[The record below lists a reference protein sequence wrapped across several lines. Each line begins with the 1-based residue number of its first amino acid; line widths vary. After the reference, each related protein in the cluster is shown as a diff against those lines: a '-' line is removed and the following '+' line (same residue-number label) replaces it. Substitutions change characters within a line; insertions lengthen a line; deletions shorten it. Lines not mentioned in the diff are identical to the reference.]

1 MLPDLDAK
9 IAELRQ
15 KRKDR
20 GMTQTAL
27 AQLAGVSQS
36 FITKL
41 EAGKVS
47 PGYERVQ
54 RLDAALDEQV
64 STIEDYIE
72 PAVTCSPDTPARDA
86 VRTVIDD
93 GYVFVV
99 RETVPRGAI
108 YPTHL
113 LSYTSGDPDGRT
125 AESIMEGPVTE
136 ITPHTSE
143 RALRSL
149 LSVAPVIAVVSD
161 GDLIGAITRKTALGN
176 LMEDI

>member
-27 AQLAGVSQS
+27 AQRAGISQS
-36 FITKL
+36 FIAKL
-41 EAGKVS
+41 EAGDIS
-47 PGYERVQ
+47 PGYERIQ
-54 RLDAALDEQV
+54 RLDMALEDEAP
-64 STIEDYIE
+64 TIEDHIE
-72 PAVTCSPDTPARDA
+72 PVVTCSPDTLARDA
-86 VRTVIDD
+86 VRTVIED

-99 RETVPRGAI
+99 RDGVPRGVI
-108 YPTHL
+108 YPPHL
-113 LSYTSGDPDGRT
+113 LSYTIEDLDGRT

-136 ITPHTSE
+136 ITPHVGE
-143 RALRSL
+143 RSLRSL
-149 LSVAPVIAVVSD
+149 LSVSPVLAVMADRELV
-161 GDLIGAITRKTALGN
+161 GAITRRTALGG

>member
-27 AQLAGVSQS
+27 AQRAGVSQS
-36 FITKL
+36 FIAKL
-41 EAGKVS
+41 EAGEVS
-47 PGYERVQ
+47 PGYERIQ
-54 RLDAALDEQV
+54 RLDAALEDETP
-64 STIEDYIE
+64 TIEDHIE
-72 PAVTCSPDTPARDA
+72 TAVTCSPDTPARDA
-86 VRTVIDD
+86 VRAVIED

-99 RETVPRGAI
+99 RDGVPRGAI
-108 YPTHL
+108 YPPHL
-113 LSYTSGDPDGRT
+113 LSYTAGDIDGRT

-136 ITPHTSE
+136 ITPHASE

-149 LSVAPVIAVVSD
+149 LSVSPVLAVMSGGELV
-161 GDLIGAITRKTALGN
+161 GAITRRTALGR